1 MTRKTGY
8 LANLLNVPPLVFKF
22 QYNPS
27 LLVEKKSYRYEPA
40 QHFGRFNLDKTD
52 AGQGF
57 KAVTGFIDDIKDIG
71 AILTNTKPLEPQ
83 GGEHRT
89 FEIDFALAAH
99 PADGDG
105 ALERYGGSIVPD
117 LEILRSF
124 MYPGLDPLKIPD
136 FFGKDPPC
144 WNTPPSCTL
153 RYAGVTA
160 ECVMTDLSIK
170 MTDFAYDGEPTRA
183 EVTVTL
189 KEQPWSV
196 GPVIDTVVRA
206 GQVVRSMFR
215 PHIDEDLLLN
225 APFGVG
231 SVASL
236 FM

>member
-8 LANLLNVPPLVFKF
+8 LANMLNIPPLVFRF
-22 QYNPS
+22 QYNPA
-27 LLVEKKSYRYEPA
+27 LLVEKKSYRYEQA
-40 QHFGRFNLDKTD
+40 NHFGRFALDKTS
-52 AGQGF
+52 AGEGF
-57 KAVTGFIDDIKDIG
+57 KMVTGFIDDVKDIG
-71 AILTNTKPLEPQ
+71 SLLTNTRPLEPVE
-83 GGEHRT
+83 GEPRT
-89 FEIDFALAAH
+89 FEIDFALNAH
-99 PADGDG
+99 PAAADG
-105 ALERYGGSIVPD
+105 AEERYGGSIVPD

-124 MYPGLDPLKIPD
+124 MYPGLDPLKVPD
-136 FFGKDPPC
+136 FFSKDPPC

-153 RYAGVTA
+153 RYAGITA

-170 MTDFAYDGEPTRA
+170 MTDFRFDGEPVRA

-206 GQVVRSMFR
+206 GRVVRSLVR
-215 PHIDEDLLLN
+215 PDIGEDMLLN

-231 SVASL
+231 SIASL